1 MARKPRGQ
9 GLRMG
14 ERRPGALR
22 KAARR
27 QTTRPVPAR
36 PLCGAERV
44 STPETLLTSG
54 VPTKRLRMV
63 QPWSLERKLRGEPL
77 VVVVV
82 ASPLPGLFQAE
93 GPATCRL
100 PHGQGQVWPPNW
112 SAEPASHGAS
122 CWPIRQPRDCALPDL
137 NHGRVHS
144 LLERGTCWGWAGAV
158 ACQGVHSPSRS
169 GPDAPAG
176 GQQEGPRLQGR
187 RPAPHF
193 LQNPSFPVAV
203 WLLLHHLFTSPP
215 QHSEIAPPSPHMDS
229 VCTSIQRAQQRLCRH
244 RATSG
249 SCAGDT
255 PSLLR
260 FSSQNLDPFRHVYL
274 QELYEQMTFKSLT
287 SSGGK
292 CQYFYRDFTDFIN

>member
-1 MARKPRGQ
+1 
-9 GLRMG
+9 
-14 ERRPGALR
+14 
-22 KAARR
+22 
-27 QTTRPVPAR
+27 
-36 PLCGAERV
+36 
-44 STPETLLTSG
+44 
-54 VPTKRLRMV
+54 MV
-63 QPWSLERKLRGEPL
+63 A
-77 VVVVV
+77 VV
-82 ASPLPGLFQAE
+82 APPLPGLFQAE

-100 PHGQGQVWPPNW
+100 PHGQGQGWPPNW

-122 CWPIRQPRDCALPDL
+122 CWPIRQPRDCAARPQPWPCAQSSRK
-137 NHGRVHS
+137 GG
-144 LLERGTCWGWAGAV
+144 LLGLGWCCGLS
-158 ACQGVHSPSRS
+158 GVHPPSRS
-169 GPDAPAG
+169 GPDAPSG

-193 LQNPSFPVAV
+193 LQHPTFPVAV

-260 FSSQNLDPFRHVYL
+260 FSSQNLDPLRHVYL

-292 CQYFYRDFTDFIN
+292 CQYFYPEDRKSVV